1 MTYTASRKHR
11 SLVRLLGAI
20 AAIALTVSACATA
33 LPVQTDAPTSQP
45 QDEPTATPV
54 PPTATP
60 VPPFNLEGTA
70 WILLTYANADG
81 DLADVLAESLIDV
94 TFADGRITGTAGCN
108 RYFADLQ
115 TADGT
120 LTLGPIGAT
129 RMACGEALDT
139 QEIAYLAALE
149 RAATYTVADGQLHF
163 VDADGVTVL
172 VFREANDAADTGTL
186 PAWTEDLL
194 RNATY
199 VLEDLGEVTL
209 VDGEFVDQYGDGASM
224 VNKAGVVDIVLGDL
238 DGDGTADAAVVLY
251 LQTGG
256 SGTFLHLAAMR
267 NVKGIPQQAG
277 IVSLGDRVQPGE
289 LTIAD
294 GTIVLEALT
303 HGPDD
308 PMCCPSQ
315 KTLQTY
321 ALENGALTLV
331 ASETVTPALLGVV
344 WTWIRFDDTAELDS
358 IEVDDPSRYTLE
370 FLDDGTYVIRADCN
384 QGSGGATID
393 GSNLTLGPGPMA
405 LAECGP
411 DSLYDDY
418 VRSLGD
424 VVTYVFDGDHLVLNL
439 KADAGNLV
447 FAPAD

>member
-1 MTYTASRKHR
+1 
-11 SLVRLLGAI
+11 
-20 AAIALTVSACATA
+20 
-33 LPVQTDAPTSQP
+33 
-45 QDEPTATPV
+45 
-54 PPTATP
+54 
-60 VPPFNLEGTA
+60 
-70 WILLTYANADG
+70 
-81 DLADVLAESLIDV
+81 
-94 TFADGRITGTAGCN
+94 
-108 RYFADLQ
+108 
-115 TADGT
+115 
-120 LTLGPIGAT
+120 
-129 RMACGEALDT
+129 
-139 QEIAYLAALE
+139 
-149 RAATYTVADGQLHF
+149 
-163 VDADGVTVL
+163 
-172 VFREANDAADTGTL
+172 
-186 PAWTEDLL
+186 
-194 RNATY
+194 
-199 VLEDLGEVTL
+199 
-209 VDGEFVDQYGDGASM
+209 M
-224 VNKAGVVDIVLGDL
+224 VNKVGVVDIVLGDL
-238 DGDGTADAAVVLY
+238 DGDGNDDATVVLY

-267 NVKGIPQQAG
+267 NVEGIPQQAG

-321 ALENGALTLV
+321 ALEDEALTLI
-331 ASETVTPALLGVV
+331 ASETLTPSLTGVV

-370 FLDDGTYVIRADCN
+370 FLDDGTYAIRADCN

-393 GSNLTLGPGPMA
+393 GSSLTLGPGPMT

-418 VRSLGD
+418 VRRLGD

-439 KADAGNLV
+439 KADAGDLV